1 MAETALLKCFGNS
14 ISTQQSLQISMN
26 SKGDNP
32 ELSIKSSE
40 VITSQILFS
49 EIICGL
55 LSIALNNLSKIN
67 SHSNYW
73 LFGDWVMG
81 FGSSRFSILNSYLVL
96 DPAVRNQ

>member
-73 LFGDWVMG
+73 LFGD
-81 FGSSRFSILNSYLVL
+81 
-96 DPAVRNQ
+96 